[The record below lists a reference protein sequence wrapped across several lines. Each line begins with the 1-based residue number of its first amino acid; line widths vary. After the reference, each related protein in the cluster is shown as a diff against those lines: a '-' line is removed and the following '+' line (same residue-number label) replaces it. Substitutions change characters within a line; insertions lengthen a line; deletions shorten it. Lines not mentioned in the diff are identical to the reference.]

1 MPAAKKPAAPRPR
14 AFKEPAALK
23 RLSRSLESA
32 QEALAEL
39 RKDTGRDVSQ
49 GARDLYG
56 DLRTFVANARRDTGK
71 LTKALQRDFEHAQ
84 KQVAGGTTGAIKA
97 RPRAAATSRP
107 RTPPTATRTPRKS
120 SR

>member
-23 RLSRSLESA
+23 RLGRSLESA

-84 KQVAGGTTGAIKA
+84 KQVAGGTTGGRA

-107 RTPPTATRTPRKS
+107 RTPRTAAARTPRKS
-120 SR
+120 SG